1 MYSPKAM
8 RKAWAWMATSLLV
21 FIVYLLLTL
30 WSGPIGLWSVGEIIA
45 GLVIAVLGGGVLG
58 RIVWERGGW
67 RLLSPHRWLLFLA
80 YFLGPFFY
88 SMARA
93 NIDVAYRVITGR
105 IKPGIVRFQPHL
117 RTDFA
122 RTLLANS
129 ITLTPG
135 TLTVDVDDETGEFYV
150 HWIYV
155 RNPDPR
161 PEEVCGPFPAWAR
174 RIGE

>member
-1 MYSPKAM
+1 MNRCM
-8 RKAWAWMATSLLV
+8 AWAVSAL
-21 FIVYLLLTL
+21 IIYGVYLLLTF
-30 WSGPIGLWSVGEIIA
+30 WTGTVGLWSLEELIA
-45 GLVIAVLGGGVLG
+45 GAVIAVLGAVPLAEV
-58 RIVWERGGW
+58 VWKRGDA
-67 RLLSPHRWLLFLA
+67 RLLQPHRWILFIFYLI
-80 YFLGPFFY
+80 GPFFF

-93 NIDVAYRVITGR
+93 NFDVAYRVITGR

-117 RTDFA
+117 KTDFG

-174 RIGE
+174 RIAE